1 MYIRLARFLALH
13 ARSILVFWVLVVVA
27 SALVATTG
35 FGNPLW
41 NRLISDVPQATPS
54 ESHTGQKLLESH
66 YTKSYGVLAYVQGVD
81 FRAEFK
87 SAENTAQ
94 QLRDLKEQAEN
105 HGAQAKTL
113 GDQAKA
119 AGGEAQRLG
128 LEARQAG
135 ARGDIAKA
143 GVLAEQAQSAARRA
157 QDLAGQAQSA
167 GGQALVLG
175 NKAKALSQPDWP
187 VARSLH
193 EALAPIEA
201 ELKTIPQVKSVA
213 YPFVEYNAMLDP
225 QAREL
230 AAKNRQGFVVAVSL
244 DLADGGQPGKYPSE
258 KMLKVVRHTEG
269 ILGKVQAAVA
279 KHVPDNAKVAPLRVR
294 ITDQDLVNKAGIQTL
309 KEDLVRSESIGIPI
323 SFLVMAIVFGGFLAA
338 LLPLGSAGV
347 AISMSLALMLGM
359 TYIFEQQSFAVNVIS
374 VLGLGLSIDYG
385 LLIVSRFREELA
397 RLKSLPQSEW
407 SPDFSAIKKP
417 KTVARLQHLDPRH
430 LRALEITVAT
440 AGRTTF
446 FSALTVAIAASG
458 MLFFRAELLKSLGIA
473 GFSVVL
479 LAMIAAIT
487 LVSSLMFLFAAKLER
502 PSILARIPGLRWV
515 VRRAAVDTVALGDGT
530 AMVSSDSLG
539 ASPVASRTSLESSLD
554 SGKPT
559 RKSLFDRV
567 AHGVARR
574 PWLSFILSAAVL
586 VAACLPLS
594 YLPLR
599 NSLFDLLPIHNQQR
613 LLYEDLAQEVPRVGL
628 PPLRVVAKDTPP
640 EKLDKW
646 MATHVAD
653 LKGVAHVFAANPLG
667 DTKDSVAIVQLETT
681 DPGSRAAEDVVK
693 AVRAQAHDFERFV
706 VGQAANQ
713 IDFIDS
719 LVEGLPWVLTVLV
732 AITIFLLF
740 MMSGSVVIPIQ
751 ALVINT
757 LSLMATL
764 GISTLVFVDGI
775 GVGWL
780 GAKQLPGLES
790 YVIVMLMCFGFGLSM
805 DYELFLLSRMKEVW
819 DETASAKR
827 SVIEGLSR
835 SGRIVTSAAT
845 ILVFVFLCFVT
856 GNMIVLKQVGF
867 ILAVAVAFDA
877 TIVRMVLV
885 PSVMALFGRANWW
898 APGPLRRWHNK
909 VSEKLGHLE

>member
-1 MYIRLARFLALH
+1 MYIHLARFLALH
-13 ARSILVFWVLVVVA
+13 ARRILVFWILVVVA
-27 SALVATTG
+27 SALVAMTG

-54 ESHTGQKLLESH
+54 ESHTGQKLIESQA
-66 YTKSYGVLAYVQGVD
+66 TKSYGVMAYVEGVD
-81 FRAEFK
+81 FRKEFH
-87 SAENTAQ
+87 AAHETATK
-94 QLRDLKEQAEN
+94 LADLKTQAEKQ
-105 HGAQAKTL
+105 GDEAKNL
-113 GDQAKA
+113 GEKAKA
-119 AGGEAQRLG
+119 AGSQAQQLAASGQLG
-128 LEARQAG
+128 SAQAQAQAAQEFAQQAA
-135 ARGDIAKA
+135 ARGA
-143 GVLAEQAQSAARRA
+143 QAQALGEKA
-157 QDLAGQAQSA
+157 QT
-167 GGQALVLG
+167 
-175 NKAKALSQPDWP
+175 LSQPDWP
-187 VARSLH
+187 VAKAIHESL
-193 EALAPIEA
+193 ADIEA
-201 ELKTIPQVKSVA
+201 ELKAIPQVKSVA

-230 AAKNRQGFVVAVSL
+230 VAKDQHGFVFVVTL
-244 DLADGGQPGKYPSE
+244 DLADGKTPSKYPSK
-258 KMLKVVRHTEG
+258 KMLKVVRRVEK
-269 ILGKVQAAVA
+269 ILGKIAPTVSQAVPAQA
-279 KHVPDNAKVAPLRVR
+279 KLPDFRVR
-294 ITDQDLVNKAGIQTL
+294 ITDQDLVNSAGIETL
-309 KEDLVRSESIGIPI
+309 KQDLVRSESIGIPV
-323 SFLVMAIVFGGFLAA
+323 SFLIMALVFGGFLAA
-338 LLPLGSAGV
+338 LMPLGGALI
-347 AISMSLALMLGM
+347 AISTSLALMLGM

-397 RLKSLPQSEW
+397 RLKTLPQDDW
-407 SPDFSAIKKP
+407 APDFSAVKKP
-417 KTVARLQHLDPRH
+417 QRVERLKQLNQRY
-430 LRALEITVAT
+430 LRALEITIAT

-458 MLFFRAELLKSLGIA
+458 MLFFRPELLKSLGIA

-479 LAMIAAIT
+479 LAMIAALT
-487 LVSSLMFLFAAKLER
+487 LVSSLMFMFASRLEK
-502 PSILARIPGLRWV
+502 PSILSRIPGLRWV
-515 VRRAAVDTVALGDGT
+515 VRRASMDEVAPAAVT
-530 AMVSSDSLG
+530 ADSLG
-539 ASPVASRTSLESSLD
+539 ASPKSSEASLEAPLEHVVPTK
-554 SGKPT
+554 KPP
-559 RKSLFDRV
+559 LFDRV
-567 AHGVARR
+567 AHMVTRR
-574 PWLSFILSAAVL
+574 PWLSFIISAAVL

-599 NSLFDLLPIHNQQR
+599 NSLFDLLPIENEQR
-613 LLYEDLAQEVPRVGL
+613 ILYEDLAREVPRTGL
-628 PPLRVVAKDTPP
+628 PAMRIVAKDTTP
-640 EKLDKW
+640 EKLDEW
-646 MATHVAD
+646 VESHVAD
-653 LKGVAHVFAANPLG
+653 LQGISHVFKASKLG
-667 DTKDSVAIVQLETT
+667 ETGNAVAIVQLKTT
-681 DPGSRAAEDVVK
+681 DPGSHAAEDVVRE
-693 AVRAQAHDFERFV
+693 VRAQPHDFERFV

-713 IDFIDS
+713 IDFIGS

-732 AITIFLLF
+732 SITLILLF
-740 MMSGSVVIPIQ
+740 LMSGSLLIPIQ

-764 GISTLVFVDGI
+764 GITTLVFVDGI
-775 GVGWL
+775 GVGLL

-856 GNMIVLKQVGF
+856 GDMIVLKQVGF

-898 APGPLRRWHNK
+898 APGPLRRWHNR